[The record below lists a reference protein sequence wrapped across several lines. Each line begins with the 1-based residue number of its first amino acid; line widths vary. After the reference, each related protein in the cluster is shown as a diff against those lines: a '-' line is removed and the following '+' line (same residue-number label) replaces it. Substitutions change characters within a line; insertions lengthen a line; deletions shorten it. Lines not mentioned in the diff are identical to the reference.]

1 MDCLDNSVRSLEEG
15 AYMVGLVI
23 GGHGHLADALL
34 ESATLIL
41 GTPPEVVTVA
51 LEPSQ
56 SLEEL
61 HSCMGEAIA
70 QAEQGD
76 GVLVLLDL
84 YGGTPSN
91 ATALH
96 FQADHIEAVTGVN
109 LPMLLEVLLG
119 RAERDLK
126 TLTTFAEEIGR
137 QGIVNVRAQ
146 LLTPDASVSV

>member
-1 MDCLDNSVRSLEEG
+1 
-15 AYMVGLVI
+15 MVGIVI
-23 GGHGHLADALL
+23 GAHGHLADALL

-41 GTPPEVVTVA
+41 GGQQGVVTVA
-51 LEPSQ
+51 LEPIQ
-56 SLEEL
+56 GLEEL
-61 HSCMGEAIA
+61 HTSIGAAIA

-96 FQADHIEAVTGVN
+96 FQDAHLEAVAGVN

-119 RAERDLK
+119 RQEKDLAA
-126 TLTTFAEEIGR
+126 LTALAEEIGR
-137 QGIVNVRAQ
+137 QGVVNVRAE
-146 LLTPDASVSV
+146 LLASASRAPLC

>member
-1 MDCLDNSVRSLEEG
+1 
-15 AYMVGLVI
+15 MVGIVI
-23 GGHGHLADALL
+23 GGHGHLAGALL
-34 ESATLIL
+34 ESTTLIL
-41 GTPPEVVTVA
+41 GAQPDVVTVA

-61 HSCMGEAIA
+61 HMRMGEAIA

-96 FQADHIEAVTGVN
+96 FQTARIEAVTGVN

-119 RAERDLK
+119 RAERDLPA
-126 TLTTFAEEIGR
+126 LAALAEEMGR
-137 QGIVNVRAQ
+137 QGIVNVRAA
-146 LLTPDASVSV
+146 LLMPDVRPSS

>member
-1 MDCLDNSVRSLEEG
+1 
-15 AYMVGLVI
+15 MVGIVI

-34 ESATLIL
+34 ESAALIL
-41 GTPPEVVTVA
+41 GAQPDVVTVT
-51 LEPSQ
+51 LEPDQ
-56 SLEEL
+56 SLEEMHL
-61 HSCMGEAIA
+61 RMGAAIA
-70 QAEQGD
+70 RAEQGD

-119 RAERDLK
+119 RAERDL
-126 TLTTFAEEIGR
+126 TALTAFAEEIGR
-137 QGIVNVRAQ
+137 EGIKNVRVEIMGSQAQ
-146 LLTPDASVSV
+146 RSS